1 MASSVI
7 ALSGP
12 RACGKS
18 TIAGHLVTH
27 HGYTRIAFADALR
40 ELAGID
46 DAELIN
52 DRLYLA
58 RLGAKLRELL
68 PDFVLQVVQRRVDC
82 IDGPVI
88 IEDIR
93 FPEELGYCNAMGAM
107 TVRLE
112 IPLETQIGNLANRGT
127 NGVEA
132 ELLINCQDE
141 SILTSE
147 NDWQHIIPA
156 VGDFKNL
163 ATDLHLL
170 TQDGDMHG

>member
-1 MASSVI
+1 M
-7 ALSGP
+7 
-12 RACGKS
+12 
-18 TIAGHLVTH
+18 
-27 HGYTRIAFADALR
+27 
-40 ELAGID
+40 
-46 DAELIN
+46 
-52 DRLYLA
+52 
-58 RLGAKLRELL
+58 
-68 PDFVLQVVQRRVDC
+68 VQRRVDC